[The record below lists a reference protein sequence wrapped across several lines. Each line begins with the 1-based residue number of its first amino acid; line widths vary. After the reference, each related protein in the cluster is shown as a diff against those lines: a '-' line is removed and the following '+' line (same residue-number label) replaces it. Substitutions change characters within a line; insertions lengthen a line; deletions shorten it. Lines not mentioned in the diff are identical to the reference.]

1 MTVRELIADL
11 QENFQDYM
19 DLEVR
24 IGTTGQG
31 NYLACKPDT
40 KCFSFHLST
49 NLCCLQHLVNPMGRG
64 LVWYGTHL

>member
-24 IGTTGQG
+24 IGTTGRG
-31 NYLACKPDT
+31 NYLACKPVAICST
-40 KCFSFHLST
+40 FAGSFVTIPAH
-49 NLCCLQHLVNPMGRG
+49 
-64 LVWYGTHL
+64 GTPASDKLKRD